1 MNKNRY
7 PARVPKSLI
16 LVPRPA
22 PHLLRTLAAL
32 KGLPTLPFALSEP
45 QSVPFTIPSHITALL
60 LTSPLA
66 VPGVPAT
73 HLPAYCV
80 GAVSAGQIKAPLAY
94 VGASNAVTMATA
106 ILSKNLPPQHFL
118 HPHGDHAG
126 TTWYSLLRKAGHTIT
141 PILAYRTGRIAALPP
156 QIRAAQ
162 PTHMLLFSA
171 GSAQHLANLYKN
183 ANIPLTSTALCLSPA
198 VAKVAANHWPQVKVA
213 SQPTLAAMAQLA
225 RTTTK

>member
-1 MNKNRY
+1 
-7 PARVPKSLI
+7 VPKSLI

-22 PHLLRTLAAL
+22 PHLPGTLDAL
-32 KGLPTLPFALSEP
+32 AGLPTLPLALSHP
-45 QSVPFTIPSHITALL
+45 QPLAISLPSHITAII
-60 LTSPLA
+60 LTSRI
-66 VPGVPAT
+66 GVPT
-73 HLPAYCV
+73 LSPLPNLPTWCV
-80 GAVSAGQIKAPLAY
+80 GGCTAIAAKAAGFQVVY
-94 VGASNAVTMATA
+94 TGTNNAVTMATA

-141 PILAYRTGRIAALPP
+141 PVLAYHTGRIAALPS
-156 QIRAAQ
+156 QILTAH
-162 PTHMLLFSA
+162 PTHTLLFSA

-198 VAKVAANHWPQVKVA
+198 VAQVAAAHWPQVRVA
-213 SQPTLAAMAQLA
+213 SQPTLAAMVQLA